1 MDALF
6 VGQTYIDVTFLADE
20 IPTGDDK
27 TVARD
32 YAISFGGNA
41 VTAAFACA
49 KLGIAPDLLTSI
61 ADDYLGRMFIDMAAK
76 YAIPVHHRKVRESSL
91 SFIMPRGGKRAIVRC
106 RDDHYL
112 HPVPPLNLTGCR
124 ALHLDGHQADAA
136 MHYART
142 CREAGIL
149 TSLDGGGLRSN
160 THELLEFIDVAIVA
174 ERLGE
179 QMNLTHGEMLTYLKS
194 RGCRIGGV
202 TLGERGLLWYDETGA
217 EGVLPALSVPADAV
231 VDTNGAGDTFHGAY
245 VYSAMARPDLPWRE
259 HFILARAASAYAI
272 QHLGNEASLPTL
284 ADIAAT
290 QAAFPENRLG
300 AFVMEDAPQRRG
312 LKSAG

>member
-76 YAIPVHHRKVRESSL
+76 YGIPVHHRKVKESSL

-160 THELLEFIDVAIVA
+160 THELLAFIDVAIVA
-174 ERLGE
+174 ERLCE
-179 QMNLTHGEMLTYLKS
+179 QMHLSPGEMLAYLKG
-194 RGCRIGGV
+194 RGCKIGGV
-202 TLGERGLLWYDETGA
+202 TMGERGMLWYDETGT
-217 EGVLPALSVPADAV
+217 ESLLPALDVSPSLV
-231 VDTNGAGDTFHGAY
+231 VDTNGAGDIFHGSY
-245 VYSAMARPDLPWRE
+245 VYSAMARPELPWRE
-259 HFILARAASAYAI
+259 HFVFARAASAYAI
-272 QHLGNEASLPTL
+272 QHLGNEASLPSLRDIEETQVRFSERKL
-284 ADIAAT
+284 AA
-290 QAAFPENRLG
+290 
-300 AFVMEDAPQRRG
+300 
-312 LKSAG
+312 